1 MSFWQ
6 KLLPFFKR
14 STLAQPEY
22 ETAHLVQYK
31 MLDFVSAK
39 SAKDQDVNVM
49 KPTFKR
55 IFGLL
60 LPNSILVFI
69 NEKTGDIDVFGEAS
83 GDMKVIE
90 EIQIEQDFV
99 KKVMAFIKARADL
112 LMEKE
117 RLEQLFQTH
126 KSP

>member
-6 KLLPFFKR
+6 KLLSFYKR
-14 STLAQPEY
+14 STLAQPEC
-22 ETAHLVQYK
+22 ETAYLVQYE
-31 MLDFVSAK
+31 MLDFVETNAK
-39 SAKDQDVNVM
+39 NKDLKLM

-60 LPNSILVFI
+60 MPNSILVFI
-69 NEKTGDIDVFGEAS
+69 NEKTGDIDFIGEAS
-83 GDMKVIE
+83 GDMKVVE
-90 EIQIEQDFV
+90 EIQIDRDFV
-99 KKVMAFIKARADL
+99 EKVMAFIKARADL
-112 LMEKE
+112 LLEKD